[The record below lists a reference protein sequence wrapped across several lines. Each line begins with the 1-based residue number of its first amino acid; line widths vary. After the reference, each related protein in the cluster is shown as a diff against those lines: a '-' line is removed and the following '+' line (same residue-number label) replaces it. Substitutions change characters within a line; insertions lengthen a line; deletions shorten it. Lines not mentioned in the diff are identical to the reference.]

1 MQLKDIGKVFTKN
14 LLITELILVWL
25 IVIMW
30 AFTFHFVEWRRIL
43 DSFYFIISTMSTI
56 WLWDFLPQTDLG
68 KWFFMFYAVI
78 GVPFFV
84 SIWGL
89 ILENRFR
96 KSIEHYLKKVYRD
109 LKDAEAEIEK
119 VEETVIRKFK
129 RNFEDTKETIE
140 NIQEEI
146 QETQKKSWWKFWIHK
161 K

>member
-1 MQLKDIGKVFTKN
+1 
-14 LLITELILVWL
+14 
-25 IVIMW
+25 
-30 AFTFHFVEWRRIL
+30 
-43 DSFYFIISTMSTI
+43 MSTI
-56 WLWDFLPQTDLG
+56 GLWDFLPQTDLG
-68 KWFFMFYAVI
+68 KWFFIFYAII

-109 LKDAEAEIEK
+109 LRSAEAEIEA
-119 VEETVIRKFK
+119 VEETVIRKLK
-129 RNFEDTKETIE
+129 KNLENTQETVE

-146 QETQKKSWWKFWIHK
+146 QETQKRSRWKFWTNK

>member
-1 MQLKDIGKVFTKN
+1 
-14 LLITELILVWL
+14 
-25 IVIMW
+25 
-30 AFTFHFVEWRRIL
+30 
-43 DSFYFIISTMSTI
+43 MSTI
-56 WLWDFLPQTDLG
+56 GLWDFLPQTDIW
-68 KWFFMFYAVI
+68 KWFFMFYAII

-109 LKDAEAEIEK
+109 LRNAEAEIEA
-119 VEETVIRKFK
+119 VEENVIRKLK
-129 RNFEDTKETIE
+129 KNLENTQESIE

-146 QETQKKSWWKFWIHK
+146 QETQKKSRWKYWFKNK

>member
-1 MQLKDIGKVFTKN
+1 M
-14 LLITELILVWL
+14 
-25 IVIMW
+25 
-30 AFTFHFVEWRRIL
+30 
-43 DSFYFIISTMSTI
+43 
-56 WLWDFLPQTDLG
+56 
-68 KWFFMFYAVI
+68 
-78 GVPFFV
+78 
-84 SIWGL
+84 
-89 ILENRFR
+89 ENRFR